1 MAQDIGLLLR
11 GLGAAFSNTV
21 PQFRQE
27 MAQEQEA
34 RYLQQQRE
42 QEAEYLRQQRDRQQ
56 QLFQNQQTEFQQA
69 RQDRMAQMRESAL
82 QASYKDADAAMRAL
96 AVGDLDTVI
105 AIAEDGIDA
114 GKNIPGFD
122 VTPYQKVLENARLAK
137 AGNPRGWND
146 VRLNLLSA
154 VSQGKA
160 RGYITEPEQ
169 AKGVVVNGR
178 VVDPTTG
185 RVIYESP
192 ASESMDEFS
201 PGITRFRNGV
211 AVQYSRQGNRRVLD
225 ERGNV
230 VEGADA
236 ESAIRR
242 GQQSGIT
249 EAGQTAAAQVQG
261 RGASD
266 RAQGIINAGVDA
278 TAQIPVLTRTL
289 DLLSEVQTGGFAG
302 AGIRAK
308 ALFGIEGA
316 DEGELS
322 YNLAMNVLQQLKPIF
337 GSAFTAGEGQRLER
351 IEASLGRNT
360 QTNIRLLNQALRVAQ
375 TSIEKGLDRAEEAD
389 DQATVRE
396 LQNALTLIDQ
406 RSVPEE
412 WINMGG
418 TVEAWNNLSDADK
431 QEFLR

>member
-11 GLGAAFSNTV
+11 GLGASFDRRV
-21 PQFRQE
+21 PEFRQE
-27 MAQEQEA
+27 LAQEQEA
-34 RYLQQQRE
+34 QYLQQQR
-42 QEAEYLRQQRDRQQ
+42 QRQAE
-56 QLFQNQQTEFQQA
+56 LFQNQQLEFQQA
-69 RQDRMAQMRESAL
+69 QKDRMAQMREAA
-82 QASYKDADAAMRAL
+82 QKAMFQDADAGLRML
-96 AVGDLDTVI
+96 ASSDLDGLI
-105 AIAEDGIDA
+105 ALAEDGIQT
-114 GKNIPGFD
+114 GQNIPGFN
-122 VTPYQKVLENARLAK
+122 VAPYQQVLENATLAR

-146 VRLNLLSA
+146 LRMGLLSA
-154 VSQGKA
+154 VAQGKS
-160 RGYITEPEQ
+160 RGYLAEAEQ
-169 AKGVVVNGR
+169 TKGVVVNGR

-185 RVIYESP
+185 KVIYEAP
-192 ASESMDEFS
+192 ESESMDEYS

-211 AVQYSRQGNRRVLD
+211 AVQYSRQGSVRVVD
-225 ERGNV
+225 EQGRQVTGP
-230 VEGADA
+230 EA
-236 ESAIRR
+236 EAAIRR

-266 RAQGIINAGVDA
+266 RAQGIINAGIDA
-278 TAQIPVLTRTL
+278 TSQIPVLTRTL

-337 GSAFTAGEGQRLER
+337 GSAFTAGEGARLER

-360 QTNIRLLNQALRVAQ
+360 QTNARLLNQALRVAQ
-375 TSIEKGLDRAEEAD
+375 TSIEKGLDRAEEVD

-406 RSVPEE
+406 WSSQSGTPEE
-412 WINMGG
+412 WIRMGG

>member
-69 RQDRMAQMRESAL
+69 QQDRMAQMRESAL

>member
-69 RQDRMAQMRESAL
+69 QQDRMAQMRESAL

-375 TSIEKGLDRAEEAD
+375 TSIEKGLDRAEEAN